1 MFEDNFDLQ
10 ANMLNNNDTNET
22 SRPPT
27 EKTPQIRRPAAL
39 SKRLHR
45 LMHVLKLEQS
55 NRKQL
60 KGLFCPETK
69 TKSVYATFFQNELAF
84 SFWGFVKSDDTRGR
98 LLDFL
103 NWLFNPRVYMTA
115 TTRGGN
121 FLEGIMIISLHK
133 LEITRDAFELWV
145 ECFFETLQMSAGTLV
160 FTEYLGEQ
168 MLSCMQRVHQSD
180 KFRSNLFA
188 EHNKDFRLLYQ
199 NLIQRRNDNNKVLQV
214 TGLHFTT
221 FNFTNMFGNLT
232 SRESENRQTLRLNAA
247 ADWNWRILVGTVD
260 QIHRE
265 AEIAEQN
272 TVL

>member
-1 MFEDNFDLQ
+1 
-10 ANMLNNNDTNET
+10 MLNNNETNESSPAT
-22 SRPPT
+22 S
-27 EKTPQIRRPAAL
+27 EKTPQILRPAAL

-45 LMHVLKLEQS
+45 LMHVLKLEKS
-55 NRKQL
+55 NRIKL
-60 KGLFCPETK
+60 KALFCPETK
-69 TKSVYATFFQNELAF
+69 TKSVYGTFFQNELAF

-121 FLEGIMIISLHK
+121 FLEGIMIMSLNK
-133 LEITRDAFELWV
+133 LDITRDAFELWI

-160 FTEYLGEQ
+160 FTEYLGDQ
-168 MLSCMQRVHQSD
+168 MMSCMERVHKSD

-199 NLIQRRNDNNKVLQV
+199 NLIQRRNDDNKVLQV

-221 FNFTNMFGNLT
+221 LNFTNMFGNLS

-247 ADWNWRILVGTVD
+247 ANWNWRILVGTVD
-260 QIHRE
+260 PIHRQPE
-265 AEIAEQN
+265 IEEPNTVLAEIASQN
-272 TVL
+272 TIL